1 MTVPMRWLLLGL
13 LISVV
18 ALVLVAGSVTRHIR
32 RQRKS
37 PNAPGAAAEDRKG
50 EE

>member
-18 ALVLVAGSVTRHIR
+18 ALVLVAGAVTRHIR
-32 RQRKS
+32 GQRRWQD
-37 PNAPGAAAEDRKG
+37 APEAAAEDRKG
-50 EE
+50 DE